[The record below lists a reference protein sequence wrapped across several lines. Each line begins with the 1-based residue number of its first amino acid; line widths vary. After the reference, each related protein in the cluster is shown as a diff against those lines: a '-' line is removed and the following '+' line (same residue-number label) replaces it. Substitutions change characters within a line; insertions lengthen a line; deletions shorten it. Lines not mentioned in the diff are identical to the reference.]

1 MLRFQT
7 PKAAMI
13 EIVNLTKKYND
24 TYAVKNLDIQI
35 PTGTIC
41 GFLGRN
47 GAGKTT
53 TMRMLATLIAPTS
66 GTAKINGFDIQQQPL
81 QVRSALGIVNGGMK
95 LPDRLTVKEALEYQ
109 ALLQL
114 MPTKSIRHRI
124 QELADQFEI
133 NFLNRLCKDLST
145 GMAQRALIARAILSN
160 PQVLLLDEA
169 SNGLDIAARQDL
181 FAMIRSYA
189 NQGNTVMYSTH
200 ILSELEDM
208 AQLTAVIHHGELIE
222 FHQGFQAQS
231 IEKSLR
237 GVLE

>member
-1 MLRFQT
+1 
-7 PKAAMI
+7 MI
-13 EIVNLTKKYND
+13 EILNLTKKYNHK
-24 TYAVKNLDIQI
+24 YAVKNLNMQI

-53 TMRMLATLIAPTS
+53 TMRMLATLIAPTN
-66 GTAKINGFDIQQQPL
+66 GTAKINGFDIQQQSV
-81 QVRSALGIVNGGMK
+81 QVRSVLGIVNGGMK
-95 LPDRLTVKEALEYQ
+95 LPDRLTVKEALEYH

-114 MPTKSIRHRI
+114 MPTKNIKYRI

-133 NFLNRLCKDLST
+133 TFLNRLCKDLST
-145 GMAQRALIARAILSN
+145 GMAQRALIVRAILSN

-169 SNGLDIAARQDL
+169 SNGLDIAARKEL

-189 NQGNTVMYSTH
+189 DQGNTVMYSTH

-208 AQLTAVIHHGELIE
+208 AQLTAVIHHGQLIE
-222 FHQGFQAQS
+222 LYEGFDSQS
-231 IEKSLR
+231 IERSLR